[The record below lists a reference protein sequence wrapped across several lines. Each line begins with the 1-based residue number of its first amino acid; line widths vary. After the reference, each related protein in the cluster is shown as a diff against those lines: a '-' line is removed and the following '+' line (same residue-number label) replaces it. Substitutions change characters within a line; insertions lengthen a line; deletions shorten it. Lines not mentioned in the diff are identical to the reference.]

1 MPDFENHPIVNW
13 LLYSVAAVATIAIAA
28 ATATGK
34 TETKAHIPIKVMGP
48 ATVTMP

>member
-13 LLYSVAAVATIAIAA
+13 LLYSVAAVATIAIA
-28 ATATGK
+28 TATGK

>member
-13 LLYSVAAVATIAIAA
+13 LLYSVAA